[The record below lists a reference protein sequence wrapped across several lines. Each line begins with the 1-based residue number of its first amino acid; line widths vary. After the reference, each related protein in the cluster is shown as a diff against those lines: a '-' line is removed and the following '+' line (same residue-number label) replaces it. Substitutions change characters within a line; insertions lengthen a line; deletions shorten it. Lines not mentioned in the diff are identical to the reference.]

1 MSSIPSTTNHKL
13 LKYLLLCVSLILLLV
28 KQIKSSENS
37 ITNALIL
44 ASLLIA
50 WIVQASKLDYFVKF
64 VITLVLAICIL
75 THASLVYLEKLPKKE
90 VRHAKPNIKKRK
102 NLTTQFILE
111 IFIGLL
117 LITVSFMSI
126 FKNGYSHVYSTST
139 PHTQYSALN
148 KT

>member
-1 MSSIPSTTNHKL
+1 MSTSTTNHKL

-64 VITLVLAICIL
+64 VITLVLAMCIL
-75 THASLVYLEKLPKKE
+75 THAVLVYLEKLPKKE
-90 VRHAKPNIKKRK
+90 VRHANAPNIKKRK

-111 IFIGLL
+111 MFIGLL

-139 PHTQYSALN
+139 PHSQYSALN